1 MLLSFKIE
9 TLKNGVHKD
18 LSNHT
23 SFYYFVFLGFFFVC
37 FFTSIVFDGLTS
49 ALASK
54 GCYKLQSWICICNSQ
69 KKLIFTY

>member
-9 TLKNGVHKD
+9 TLENGVHKD

-23 SFYYFVFLGFFFVC
+23 PFYYFV
-37 FFTSIVFDGLTS
+37 FFTSIVFEGLTS

-54 GCYKLQSWICICNSQ
+54 GYYKLQSRIFIYVIH
-69 KKLIFTY
+69 KKAYFTY